1 MRARVL
7 VLLACLFLGG
17 VPAVVFFTITRT
29 AARDG
34 AWSGAQPGGVVRGV
48 VRDTAGRTLAGA
60 LVEIRAGHW
69 APKSKTSGRRVQASE
84 DLAFDETHTVRV
96 ETGPD
101 GLYEVAVD
109 PVEGV
114 YVLCASLAEHE
125 SSERFFSFLDAER
138 TVLAVPPPVNFALP
152 RSVRLVVELELK
164 SGGGGELRGGYQLE
178 HRGTRWWGLG
188 TTTRIWT
195 GSFDGGAFTVDRLV
209 PGEAHLSISTL
220 DGRRFESDVELAVG
234 TLTLRARL

>member
-48 VRDTAGRTLAGA
+48 VRDTAGQALAGA
-60 LVEIRAGHW
+60 LVEVRAGHW
-69 APKSKTSGRRVQASE
+69 APKSKTPGRLVQASD

-101 GLYEVAVD
+101 GLYEIAVD

-114 YVLCASLAEHE
+114 YVLRASLEEFEAC
-125 SSERFFSFLDAER
+125 ERFFSFLDAER
-138 TVLAVPPPVNFALP
+138 NPIAVPPPVNFELP

-164 SGGGGELRGGYQLE
+164 SGAGELRGGYQLE

-195 GSFDGGAFTVDRLV
+195 GSFDGGTFAVDRLV
-209 PGEAHLSISTL
+209 PGAAHLSISTL